1 MNEEFTRMWQNSHIC
16 DQGLFVPRITNLNR
30 VSFASSAFPRAWRKL
45 EVVPH
50 LKDGDY
56 EIPNNYVTFRTFQ
69 TDREDCFES
78 VHWLSDSTRQPPCH
92 QSGNHKYH
100 STETLSLLVT
110 GHIFKAMDQKE
121 ITAMVLIDPSKAFDN
136 ICHRTLLLKLQTA
149 GWVK

>member
-1 MNEEFTRMWQNSHIC
+1 MIKDCLSHVLRTLT
-16 DQGLFVPRITNLNR
+16 GLVNL
-30 VSFASSAFPRAWRKL
+30 SFASSAFPRAWKKL

-56 EIPNNYVTFRTFQ
+56 EIPNNYITFRTFQ

-78 VHWLSDSTRQPPCH
+78 VHSLSDSTRQPPCH

-110 GHIFKAMDQKE
+110 GHIFKAMDKKE
-121 ITAMVLIDPSKAFDN
+121 ITAMVLIDPSKTFDN
-136 ICHRTLLLKLQTA
+136 ICHRTLLLKSQTA
-149 GWVK
+149 E